1 MLVFVYGTLQTG
13 YRNNASVVRGRAASL
28 GAATLAGARLVH
40 YPAGFPGAYRAEDPG
55 MLLHG
60 ELLQVPAEHA
70 ASVLRDMD
78 MLEDYHGPGH
88 PANLYS
94 REEVL
99 VTLPNGSTRQASIY
113 FSLLNEAQERAVP
126 VPSGDW
132 RAFMQAQALEDVG
145 EDWAAKPPPAPAP
158 AAAGGQ
164 QREGGSP
171 SK

>member
-1 MLVFVYGTLQTG
+1 MSEMIVFVYGTLMTG
-13 YRNNASVVRGRAASL
+13 YKNNASVIRGRAASL

-40 YPAGFPGAYRAEDPG
+40 YPAGFPGAYRAEENPAL
-55 MLLHG
+55 LLHG

-70 ASVLRDMD
+70 AAVLRDMD
-78 MLEDYHGPGH
+78 ALEDFYGPGH

-99 VTLPNGSTRQASIY
+99 VTLPSGSTRQASIY
-113 FSLLNEAQERAVP
+113 FSLLSEAQERAVP

-158 AAAGGQ
+158 AAT
-164 QREGGSP
+164 GGS